1 MPVRTAV
8 HVRPSPSP
16 PRPRPRPLPGHRSEP
31 PFSPRRYV
39 YAFYLPQGGNFR
51 THFEMNQTELEQQTE
66 QLSEMLEKDVSEIHR
81 AEVVHCFTMA
91 KTRLTNLLEL
101 VAVRGSGSATDTS
114 GGAGSS
120 SDP

>member
-1 MPVRTAV
+1 
-8 HVRPSPSP
+8 
-16 PRPRPRPLPGHRSEP
+16 
-31 PFSPRRYV
+31 
-39 YAFYLPQGGNFR
+39 
-51 THFEMNQTELEQQTE
+51 
-66 QLSEMLEKDVSEIHR
+66 MLEKDVSEIHR

-120 SDP
+120 SSTRDRGEDPRRQGRR

>member
-1 MPVRTAV
+1 MLGACASRVGSAWSRA
-8 HVRPSPSP
+8 R
-16 PRPRPRPLPGHRSEP
+16 LPAARSR
-31 PFSPRRYV
+31 FF
-39 YAFYLPQGGNFR
+39 AFNAEKLDQ
-51 THFEMNQTELEQQTE
+51 E